1 MQNGKLFISALLLLA
16 YLALPAQ
23 ISIDMNVPQDS
34 NVVIGHL
41 SNGLTYYIRHN
52 EYPKNRAEF
61 HIAQNVGAILEKDSQ
76 NGLAHFLEHMMFN
89 GTEHFPGKGIINYFE
104 TIGVSFGSNI
114 NAYTALDETVYR
126 LSNVPTVRT
135 TIVDSALLVLHDWS
149 HSALL
154 EDDEIDAERGVIRE
168 EWRTRASASR
178 RMWSKKNPQKFPGSQ
193 YAKRDVIGDTAI
205 INNFPPD
212 TLRAYY
218 QKWYRP
224 DQQAVIVV
232 GDIDVKYVE
241 RQIRRY
247 WSDVPKAKNY
257 GIRPI
262 YQIDDNKEP
271 LFSVVRDK
279 EANYTRIE
287 LDFKKKAQSKML
299 KNTVLYQLYDIM
311 NTLACVMFNTRQSEL
326 SQDPESPMLGGG
338 AYYTNLVKAH
348 DAFIAI
354 TAAKAGQEKQAYR
367 LLLEQ
372 LESMSRYGFT
382 QSELDLAKSEL
393 LSQMQSAYNER
404 QTRKNIQYTQEYI
417 RNFLEGEPIPG
428 IEWEYNFYKENLP
441 TITLEMVNAV
451 AKGFVTDENVI
462 LDFTAPEDENFILPD
477 AEEAITVFKDR
488 KNWDIARKEDEHINY
503 TLVEKQPK
511 AGKIKK
517 TKHNKSL
524 GTTEWTLSNGIKVVI
539 KPTDFKNDEILVSA
553 VSKGGLSLVKDP
565 LDLPSADLAT
575 DIADRSGLGNLSK
588 TDLQKA
594 MMGKQAAIDI
604 EINENIEE
612 MSGWSTI
619 KDFETCLQ
627 LMYLNFTAQRHDER
641 AFEALIAN
649 LQTGLKQKD
658 LVPKSVFSDTV
669 SLLSTGNSERT
680 ILWNLNT
687 VGKVEQAKAEQ
698 ILKERFAN
706 PADFTFFFVGNI
718 NPNDK
723 QTRNLICQW
732 LGGLKTNKKA
742 KENFIDHGVR
752 PSKGIVHKEF
762 DFPMQTKQ
770 TTNHIVYWNE
780 MPYTLSN
787 SLNMNLLGR
796 VLSTRYLESIRERE
810 GGSYGVS
817 CYGYCSKMP
826 YEKAQLIM
834 RFDTDPDKEAK
845 VFPIIDEEVQTLLK
859 DGPLLTDIQ
868 KEKEGMLKEFEVN
881 METNSY
887 WLNYVLW
894 MYYAYGIDY
903 VKDYRSTIEALNAE
917 SVQQT
922 LEQLLKN
929 GNKYEVV
936 MTPR

>member
-232 GDIDVKYVE
+232 GDIAVKYVE
-241 RQIRRY
+241 RKIRQY

-404 QTRKNIQYTQEYI
+404 QTRKNIQYTQ
-417 RNFLEGEPIPG
+417 
-428 IEWEYNFYKENLP
+428 
-441 TITLEMVNAV
+441 
-451 AKGFVTDENVI
+451 
-462 LDFTAPEDENFILPD
+462 
-477 AEEAITVFKDR
+477 
-488 KNWDIARKEDEHINY
+488 
-503 TLVEKQPK
+503 
-511 AGKIKK
+511 
-517 TKHNKSL
+517 
-524 GTTEWTLSNGIKVVI
+524 
-539 KPTDFKNDEILVSA
+539 
-553 VSKGGLSLVKDP
+553 
-565 LDLPSADLAT
+565 
-575 DIADRSGLGNLSK
+575 
-588 TDLQKA
+588 
-594 MMGKQAAIDI
+594 
-604 EINENIEE
+604 
-612 MSGWSTI
+612 
-619 KDFETCLQ
+619 
-627 LMYLNFTAQRHDER
+627 
-641 AFEALIAN
+641 
-649 LQTGLKQKD
+649 
-658 LVPKSVFSDTV
+658 
-669 SLLSTGNSERT
+669 
-680 ILWNLNT
+680 
-687 VGKVEQAKAEQ
+687 
-698 ILKERFAN
+698 
-706 PADFTFFFVGNI
+706 
-718 NPNDK
+718 
-723 QTRNLICQW
+723 
-732 LGGLKTNKKA
+732 
-742 KENFIDHGVR
+742 
-752 PSKGIVHKEF
+752 
-762 DFPMQTKQ
+762 
-770 TTNHIVYWNE
+770 
-780 MPYTLSN
+780 
-787 SLNMNLLGR
+787 
-796 VLSTRYLESIRERE
+796 
-810 GGSYGVS
+810 
-817 CYGYCSKMP
+817 
-826 YEKAQLIM
+826 
-834 RFDTDPDKEAK
+834 
-845 VFPIIDEEVQTLLK
+845 
-859 DGPLLTDIQ
+859 
-868 KEKEGMLKEFEVN
+868 
-881 METNSY
+881 
-887 WLNYVLW
+887 
-894 MYYAYGIDY
+894 
-903 VKDYRSTIEALNAE
+903 
-917 SVQQT
+917 
-922 LEQLLKN
+922 
-929 GNKYEVV
+929 
-936 MTPR
+936 